1 MLGLHESHL
10 EGENSKDESVQ
21 EVKIKAVR
29 DTSQLGL
36 LLCDVVA
43 ARLMQARLWYLLQRL
58 L

>member
-10 EGENSKDESVQ
+10 EGENSKDESVK
-21 EVKIKAVR
+21 EVKTNAVR
-29 DTSQLGL
+29 LYRTVRVLLG
-36 LLCDVVA
+36 DAVA